1 MLPEFNLAPELVTGG
16 VVMWTIMLL
25 ALVCYGL
32 LFEAIYCRYH
42 QINSQWVTS
51 WLTPLQ
57 VLISSL
63 PLLGLLGTIIGLLDT
78 FSALGQNAG
87 VSISDG
93 IGKAML
99 TTQAGLLMSSPA
111 MVILWKLQEQEQEQE
126 LTLAP
131 SFEDAQGSDSDC
143 QDDSRMQG
151 SELDD
156 FVNHN
161 SSQTAK
167 QSRDAKRHTGSKNAA

>member
-1 MLPEFNLAPELVTGG
+1 MLLEFTLAPELVTGG

-42 QINSQWVTS
+42 QINPQWVTS

-99 TTQAGLLMSSPA
+99 TTQAGLLMSIPA
-111 MVILWKLQEQEQEQE
+111 MVILWKLQEQEQE
-126 LTLAP
+126 LTL
-131 SFEDAQGSDSDC
+131 SVQNAQASGSV
-143 QDDSRMQG
+143 RQG
-151 SELDD
+151 DPRIQSAGKAD
-156 FVNHN
+156 FVSQNACKN
-161 SSQTAK
+161 SHV
-167 QSRDAKRHTGSKNAA
+167 QSRARSKNAA

>member
-78 FSALGQNAG
+78 FSALGHNPG

-99 TTQAGLLMSSPA
+99 TTQAGLLMSIPA
-111 MVILWKLQEQEQEQE
+111 MVILWKLQEQEQE

-131 SFEDAQGSDSDC
+131 TFESAQGCGSVS
-143 QDDSRMQG
+143 QGIPEQG

-161 SSQTAK
+161 SSQTTK
-167 QSRDAKRHTGSKNAA
+167 QSRDTKRHAGSKNAA

>member
-16 VVMWTIMLL
+16 VVMWTIILL

-78 FSALGQNAG
+78 FSALGHNPG

-99 TTQAGLLMSSPA
+99 TTQAGLLMSIPA
-111 MVILWKLQEQEQEQE
+111 MVILWKLQEQEQE
-126 LTLAP
+126 LTLALT
-131 SFEDAQGSDSDC
+131 FESAQGCGSVSQDSP
-143 QDDSRMQG
+143 RMQDPE
-151 SELDD
+151 SDD
-156 FVNHN
+156 FASHN
-161 SSQTAK
+161 RSQTTK
-167 QSRDAKRHTGSKNAA
+167 QSSNAKRRAGSNNAA

>member
-1 MLPEFNLAPELVTGG
+1 MLPELTLAPELVTGG
-16 VVMWTIMLL
+16 LVMWTIILL

-32 LFEAIYCRYH
+32 LFEAVYYRY
-42 QINSQWVTS
+42 QKINAQWIAS

-78 FSALGQNAG
+78 FSALGHNAD

-99 TTQAGLLMSSPA
+99 TTQAGLLMSIPA
-111 MVILWKLQEQEQEQE
+111 MVILWKLQEASP
-126 LTLAP
+126 LTLEPALEHSLSHDEP
-131 SFEDAQGSDSDC
+131 QQSPNGAQRR
-143 QDDSRMQG
+143 QA
-151 SELDD
+151 SEGE
-156 FVNHN
+156 HK
-161 SSQTAK
+161 T
-167 QSRDAKRHTGSKNAA
+167 RSKNAA